1 MHWKRLV
8 RASEIFREEV
18 TIDQR
23 YFGYVSSRDETAWD
37 SDEGPNDG
45 EIKKLFTFL
54 NQWRTRCRSDADAR
68 ASFKKAYLQVL
79 PLLRALQGHSL
90 LESGFDGAVAEG
102 MSVSEAV
109 RSMFERIASSGSHY
123 ESTGTSKILHVLYPP
138 LFVMW
143 DSAIR
148 GGYAVDGRSSD
159 YAERFLPRIQREA
172 RQAVDSYIA
181 ERKAG
186 PSTAVRELE
195 GVCGG
200 RPFTKLIDEYNY
212 CKFTLSLDELWR

>member
-1 MHWKRLV
+1 M

-23 YFGYVSSRDETAWD
+23 YFDYVSSRDETAWD

-90 LESGFDGAVAEG
+90 LESGFDGVLVQGTSA
-102 MSVSEAV
+102 SEAV
-109 RSMFERIASSGSHY
+109 GSIFETIASSGSRY
-123 ESTGTSKILHVLYPP
+123 ESTGTSKILHLLYPP

-148 GGYAVDGRSSD
+148 GGYAVNGRSGD
-159 YAERFLPRIQREA
+159 YAERFLPRIQREG
-172 RQAVDSYIA
+172 REAVDSYIA

-186 PSTAVRELE
+186 PAAAVRELE
-195 GVCGG
+195 KLCGG
-200 RPFTKLIDEYNY
+200 RTFTKLIDEYNY
-212 CKFTLSLDELWR
+212 CKFTLRVDELWR

>member
-1 MHWKRLV
+1 M

-23 YFGYVSSRDETAWD
+23 YFDYVSSRDETAWD

-109 RSMFERIASSGSHY
+109 RSMFEKIASSGSHY

-181 ERKAG
+181 ERKTG

-212 CKFTLSLDELWR
+212 CKFTLSVDELWR